1 MLVSSKTLPG
11 IRTRASTSQTMNE
24 MLMLVL
30 LSSLK

>member
-11 IRTRASTSQTMNE
+11 TGTRASTSQTMNE